1 MTFPHPLRA
10 LTAALVVGTL
20 GAASLGS
27 TAVAQE
33 SKDSKASKQTIFKI
47 AATND
52 DFSTLAT
59 AVKAA
64 GLKEALNGSGKLTV
78 FAPTDA
84 AFEQVPPDTLQSLLN
99 DKEALSSLLTYH
111 VLDGKV
117 PSSKLMPT
125 QTVASLN
132 GEEFTINVADGKATI
147 VDAAGN
153 SINITTTDI
162 KAKNGVIHVIDAVMS
177 PAAS

>member
-1 MTFPHPLRA
+1 MTFLKSFRFLMVA
-10 LTAALVVGTL
+10 VVAGSFGAALVASP
-20 GAASLGS
+20 AAAQGS
-27 TAVAQE
+27 T
-33 SKDSKASKQTIFKI
+33 STSKQTIYKI
-47 AATND
+47 ASTND

-64 GLKEALNGSGKLTV
+64 GLKKALSGKDKLTV
-78 FAPTDA
+78 FAPTDD
-84 AFEQVPPDTLQSLLN
+84 AFAQVPSDALDSLLA
-99 DKEALSSLLTYH
+99 DKDALSGLLTYH
-111 VLDGKV
+111 VISGKV

-132 GEEFTINVADGKATI
+132 GEEFTINVSDGAATI
-147 VDAAGN
+147 VDGAGN
-153 SINITTTDI
+153 TINITTTDI